1 MLLTDKLHNKRIVLA
16 SQSPRRQELIKEL
29 GLDFVVEIR
38 EVEEEYESHLQ
49 RQEITNYLAKL
60 KASVFTNLADNEIVI
75 TSDTIVWLEEKPL
88 EKPNNRAHAIKML
101 QQLSGKMHE
110 VYTSICLTS
119 NQKQV
124 IDYQI
129 TKVFFK
135 ELSLEE
141 IICYI
146 DTYKPFDK
154 AGSYGIQEWIG
165 YIGIEKI
172 EGSYPNVM
180 GLPTN
185 LLYKMLSDF

>member
-1 MLLTDKLHNKRIVLA
+1 MLLTDKLHNKRIILA

-38 EVEEEYESHLQ
+38 EVEERYESHLQ

-88 EKPNNRAHAIKML
+88 EKPKDRTHAIEML

-124 IDYQI
+124 IDYQF

-141 IICYI
+141 IIYYI

-180 GLPTN
+180 GLPTD

>member
-1 MLLTDKLHNKRIVLA
+1 MLLTDKLHNKRIILA

-29 GLDFVVEIR
+29 GLDFVVKIK
-38 EVEEEYESHLQ
+38 EVEERYESHLQ

-60 KASVFTNLADNEIVI
+60 KASVFTNLTDNEIVI

-88 EKPNNRAHAIKML
+88 GKPKDRAHAIEML

-141 IICYI
+141 IIYYI